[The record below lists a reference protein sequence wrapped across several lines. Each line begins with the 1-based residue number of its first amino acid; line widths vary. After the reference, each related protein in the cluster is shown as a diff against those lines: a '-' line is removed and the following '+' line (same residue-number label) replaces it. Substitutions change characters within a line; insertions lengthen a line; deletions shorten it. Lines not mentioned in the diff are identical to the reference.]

1 MVWKNWF
8 GLEELVW
15 FGRIG
20 LNLKNWFGL
29 VELVWFGTN
38 GLVWKYW
45 FGLELV
51 WFGLEELVWS
61 RHLDMKSVSV
71 EYQILKAD
79 ERITTRD
86 ASEFD

>member
-8 GLEELVW
+8 ELDQNWFGLEQMVWFGSIGLVW
-15 FGRIG
+15 FGI
-20 LNLKNWFGL
+20 
-29 VELVWFGTN
+29 
-38 GLVWKYW
+38 GLVWKN
-45 FGLELV
+45 